1 MAEATFSPG
10 APAGFIAESGARG
23 FEQGQSMMARAQ
35 QMRQA
40 EEMQQMRKQQ
50 FAEDVAMAP
59 LRAAAVKTQ
68 LATAQ
73 FQYKSALDMQAYEE
87 KIAGLVPQ
95 AENEF
100 NQLML
105 ITDPEAKA
113 NAALAF
119 SGKYAQLKNT
129 KKWGQQFDAYD
140 KIATQLFS
148 ENSAIAKIQQQGFVR
163 EELLRQKGEFDKQL
177 ATQKGE
183 AALAVAELKAANK
196 TGATQTKFDE
206 ARGTKAAEYFDTQ
219 MGRIS
224 EQVRTLDTI
233 KSARSEL
240 AKGIKQGIGEELKM
254 DAAQVLN
261 SVTRVAGLPD
271 LFDTSDKE
279 VLRRN
284 YSDMAVAAAARL
296 KGQGQVTEAER
307 KLLTNTVVSF
317 KNSAKAAE
325 YIMDYMEAV
334 AQREIE
340 KGRFLKQK
348 VAEAGFV
355 DQSAEAEFYDA
366 NPLSFYIPVRDEE
379 GAAAAPAA
387 DIDSILNKYPEGQ

>member
-1 MAEATFSPG
+1 MAESQFQPG
-10 APAGFIAESGARG
+10 APAGFVAESGFRG

-35 QMRQA
+35 QMQQA
-40 EEMQQMRKQQ
+40 EEMHQMRKQQ
-50 FAEDVAMAP
+50 FAEEVAMAP
-59 LRAAAVKTQ
+59 LRAAAMRTQ
-68 LATAQ
+68 LASAR
-73 FQYKSALDMQAYEE
+73 FQYQSALDMQKYDQQ
-87 KIAGLVPQ
+87 IAGLVPQ

-129 KKWGQQFDAYD
+129 KKWGQQFEAYD
-140 KIATQLFS
+140 QIATRLFS
-148 ENSAIAKIQQQGFVR
+148 ENSAISRIKAQGGIR

-177 ATQKGE
+177 AEQKGQ
-183 AALAVAELKAANK
+183 AALAIAELKSAGK
-196 TGATQTKFDE
+196 SGATQTKFDE
-206 ARGTKAAEYFDTQ
+206 ARGTKAAEYYDTQ
-219 MGRIS
+219 QS
-224 EQVRTLDTI
+224 KVAEHVRTLDTI

-240 AKGIKQGIGEELKM
+240 ARGIKQGLGEELKM
-254 DAAQVLN
+254 DAAQIFN
-261 SVTRVAGLPD
+261 SVTRVAGIPD
-271 LFDTSDKE
+271 IFDTANKE

-284 YSDMAVAAAARL
+284 YSDMTLAAAARM
-296 KGQGQVTEAER
+296 KSQGQITESER
-307 KLLTNTVVSF
+307 KLLTNTVASF

-348 VAEAGFV
+348 VDQAGFV
-355 DQSAEAEFYDA
+355 DQSAEAEFYDS
-366 NPLSFYIPVRDEE
+366 NPLSFYIPVSAEE
-379 GAAAAPAA
+379 AASA
-387 DIDSILNKYPEGQ
+387 DKIDAILKKYEKPEAK